1 MWLLPLPHVHIAPS
15 RFCLFHAIF
24 TPLSKIFTTSTP
36 TKPHVLWYVP
46 RRSGR
51 FRRRWSIWFLYFD
64 YVHSFHMNHFR
75 HPIHHILLSY
85 FAMPWPV
92 VMARFASPKHNPSC
106 IVHVPPSFRPSPS
119 SSNFL
124 WSSFLLSSLSF
135 LMLTSLDRVPQLVDF
150 NLLLVWLQFCRDWS
164 RPIVFWLG
172 RPSSRFA
179 FHQIGFRRVYSL
191 LDRVWPIGF
200 GWIGCR
206 LGQVRPI
213 SSWPVQRP
221 FGPELWPDCRLSGSE
236 YRPDHLPIRLPSET
250 SFLDATFRHGFVL
263 FLLAATFRVSGL
275 TLAHGD
281 NRRSL

>member
-1 MWLLPLPHVHIAPS
+1 MIRLKFNKSYLQHTSVHMWPLPLPHVHIAPS

-24 TPLSKIFTTSTP
+24 TPLPKIFTTSTP

-75 HPIHHILLSY
+75 HPIHHTLLSH

-135 LMLTSLDRVPQLVDF
+135 LMLTSLDRV
-150 NLLLVWLQFCRDWS
+150 
-164 RPIVFWLG
+164 
-172 RPSSRFA
+172 
-179 FHQIGFRRVYSL
+179 SL
-191 LDRVWPIGF
+191 SWKSVTMCGSWGGTTGVLD
-200 GWIGCR
+200 
-206 LGQVRPI
+206 
-213 SSWPVQRP
+213 
-221 FGPELWPDCRLSGSE
+221 
-236 YRPDHLPIRLPSET
+236 
-250 SFLDATFRHGFVL
+250 
-263 FLLAATFRVSGL
+263 
-275 TLAHGD
+275 
-281 NRRSL
+281 